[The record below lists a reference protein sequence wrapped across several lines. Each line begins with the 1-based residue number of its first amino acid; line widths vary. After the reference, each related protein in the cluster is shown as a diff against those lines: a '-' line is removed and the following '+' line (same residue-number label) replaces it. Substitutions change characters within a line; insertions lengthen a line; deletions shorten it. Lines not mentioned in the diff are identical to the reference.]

1 MEDFDTKGRL
11 LFHRDL
17 KDPNSE
23 YKWVDLLENAN
34 LVGSITD
41 EYKIGDGT
49 RTRIHRPVLDLDFPA
64 RLIPSTTPGHF
75 HLYLDGLELGWD
87 KYKTLLLAL
96 ADAGVISQAYARESI
111 KKGFT
116 AARLPHITKQP
127 DDINSAEL
135 ENALVPIQ
143 SYNDWV
149 SNFITLRPI
158 LEKVYLSY
166 LKEADFIKY
175 DRAVSASVYPEI
187 HRWLN
192 RAWMS
197 LPDSESVQ
205 HLPHWSAFCDLCSE
219 SWVFQ
224 ENK

>member
-1 MEDFDTKGRL
+1 MEDFDTKGRC
-11 LFHRDL
+11 LFHRNL
-17 KDPNSE
+17 KDPQSS
-23 YKWVDLLENAN
+23 YKRVYKLTDAN

-41 EYKIGDGT
+41 N
-49 RTRIHRPVLDLDFPA
+49 RTHRPVLDLDFPC

-75 HLYLDGLELGWD
+75 HLYLDGLELDWN

-96 ADAGVISQAYARESI
+96 ADAGVISHTYARESI
-111 KKGFT
+111 RKGFT

-135 ENALVPIQ
+135 DNELVPIQ

-149 SNFITLRPI
+149 RNFILLRPI
-158 LEKVYLSY
+158 LEHVYLSH
-166 LKEADFIKY
+166 LKESDLIKY

-192 RAWMS
+192 RAWMA

-205 HLPHWSAFCDLCSE
+205 HLPYWSVFCDLCSE
-219 SWVFQ
+219 SWVFE